1 MGKTVNIIIGS
12 DHLGE
17 NFPDLLQDLFPEAN
31 FIKAFDEKNQLIH
44 IQNADVFFGFPSE
57 KLIENG
63 SHLQWIACPGTGIDK
78 IINNAKSLSTKT
90 IITNAPLAHVTP
102 MAEHVVGTM
111 VGLAHSFKRLFE
123 DQSNKKWDVDQW
135 NSKIVELKGGNV
147 CIYGY
152 GKLGQ
157 SIAKKL
163 SAFEMN
169 IFAIDPISNIKTGIE
184 KSVSHPN
191 DLNKIL
197 KISNWLIIASP
208 LIKETENF
216 IKKENLMLM
225 PKNSYTV
232 IISRGGIINEDDLY
246 EALNSGHLA
255 GAGIDATK
263 IEPLPKSSPLWD
275 VENAIISQHASALSP
290 EMYEGRRKIFIENLR
305 RFINGKDLLHK
316 CDLSKGY

>member
-1 MGKTVNIIIGS
+1 MGKTVKIVLGS

-17 NFPDLLQDLFPEAN
+17 NFPDILQDLFPEVD
-31 FIKAFDEKNQLIH
+31 FIKAFDEKTQLNH
-44 IQNADVFFGFPSE
+44 IQDADVFFGFPSE
-57 KLIENG
+57 KLVENG
-63 SHLQWIACPGTGIDK
+63 SHLKWIACPGTGIDK
-78 IINNAKSLSTKT
+78 IINNSKSLNPKT
-90 IITNAPLAHVTP
+90 VITNAPLAHVTP

-111 VGLAHSFKRLFE
+111 VGLAHSFKKLLE

-135 NSKIVELKGGNV
+135 NSKIVELKGSNV

-163 SAFEMN
+163 NAFEMN
-169 IFAIDPISNIKTGIE
+169 IFAIDPVNETKTGIE
-184 KSVSHPN
+184 KSISPPK
-191 DLNKIL
+191 DLDKIL

-208 LIKETENF
+208 LITETEDF
-216 IKKENLMLM
+216 IKKENLLLM
-225 PKNSYTV
+225 PKNSYVV
-232 IISRGGIINEDDLY
+232 IISRGGIINENDLY
-246 EALNSGHLA
+246 ETLNSGHLA

-275 VENAIISQHASALSP
+275 IENAIISQHASALSP
-290 EMYEGRRKIFIENLR
+290 EMYEGRRNIFIENLR
-305 RFINGKDLLHK
+305 RFINEKDLLHK